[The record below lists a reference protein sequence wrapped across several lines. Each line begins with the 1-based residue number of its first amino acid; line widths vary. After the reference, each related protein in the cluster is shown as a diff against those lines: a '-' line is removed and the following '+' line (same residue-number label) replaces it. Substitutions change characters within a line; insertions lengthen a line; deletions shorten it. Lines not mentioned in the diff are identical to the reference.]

1 MKKIIILAG
10 YGLLPKLIVKK
21 CKLRKISFNILQFY
35 DDEKILNN
43 SHSKKVT
50 FGNVLTNLKR
60 LQKEGFNKILMA
72 GSIQR
77 PNLKDLKPDLN
88 SIKLIPKF
96 IKKIM
101 EGGDNNLLTLV
112 INELENNG
120 FKILIS
126 NFFTRDLYWKR
137 KSN

>member
-35 DDEKILNN
+35 DGEKILNN

-50 FGNVLTNLKR
+50 FGNVLTNLKK
-60 LQKEGFNKILMA
+60 LQKEGFDKILMA

-88 SIKLIPKF
+88 SIKLLPKF
-96 IKKIM
+96 VKKIM
-101 EGGDNNLLTLV
+101 ELGDNNLL
-112 INELENNG
+112 N
-120 FKILIS
+120 
-126 NFFTRDLYWKR
+126 
-137 KSN
+137 